1 LTEIGESAGLRCTR
15 LLGASQWAPGQSAV
29 GALLARRRE
38 WRLRAGHSGV
48 RTALL
53 YASGWLVQWHEGSET
68 AVAAE
73 WERLRAD
80 PMLRNARLLHSSTGR
95 CVLREPV
102 QLSSL
107 HAPETP
113 ADVARRLHAL
123 AREQEQGWTAEPAQI
138 WQALGAP
145 CRLGRVGV
153 LGRVGPREL
162 LAVAGEDNEAVDLV
176 RLLAQDHGVQVAYQ
190 RYADG
195 NLERRDMGAAY
206 ADVRREGNRITRV
219 QALPWRALEGGA
231 LLMLGVPPID
241 RLLVMLGADGRRG
254 RAMLAEVAQLL
265 HTLPRAPEVQL
276 VCRCPGALR
285 HARDALDRVPGLRY
299 SIVAAPGTARFGADL
314 ASGMLDAGAGASAS
328 AGETMLES
336 GMEMAC

>member
-1 LTEIGESAGLRCTR
+1 MEFGDSAGLRCSR
-15 LLGASQWAPGQSAV
+15 LLAASQWTPGQSAV

-38 WRLRAGHSGV
+38 WRQRAGQSGV

-53 YASGWLVQWHEGSET
+53 YASGWLVQWHEGSDS

-73 WERLRAD
+73 WQRLRAD
-80 PMLRNARLLHSSTGR
+80 PLLRNAHLLHSSTGPG
-95 CVLREPV
+95 VLREPV
-102 QLSSL
+102 QLTSL

-113 ADVARRLHAL
+113 GDVAHRLHAL
-123 AREQEQGWTAEPAQI
+123 AREQEQGWQAEPAQI

-190 RYADG
+190 RYADC
-195 NLERRDMGAAY
+195 NLERRDVGGAY
-206 ADVRREGNRITRV
+206 ADVPRAGNRVTRV
-219 QALPWRALEGGA
+219 QVLPRRALENGA
-231 LLMLGVPPID
+231 LLRGVAHID

-285 HARDALDRVPGLRY
+285 HATNALDRVPGLRY

-314 ASGMLDAGAGASAS
+314 ASGMLDAGARESVPQ
-328 AGETMLES
+328 S
-336 GMEMAC
+336 GMAMAC

>member
-1 LTEIGESAGLRCTR
+1 MTDDGESAGSRCMR
-15 LLGASQWAPGQSAV
+15 LLVASQWAPGQSAV

-38 WRLRAGHSGV
+38 WLQRAGQSGV

-53 YASGWLVQWHEGSET
+53 YASGWLVQWHEGSEG

-73 WERLRAD
+73 WQRVRDD
-80 PMLRNARLLHSSTGR
+80 PLLRNARLLHSSAGPA
-95 CVLREPV
+95 VLQAPV
-102 QLSSL
+102 QLTSL
-107 HAPETP
+107 HGLETP

-123 AREQEQGWTAEPAQI
+123 AHEQEQGWVADPAHI

-176 RLLAQDHGVQVAYQ
+176 RLLAQDHGVPVAYQ
-190 RYADG
+190 RYADD
-195 NLERRDMGAAY
+195 NLERRDVGAAY
-206 ADVRREGNRITRV
+206 ADVPREGNRVTRV
-219 QALPWRALEGGA
+219 QALPRRALVGGA
-231 LLMLGVPPID
+231 PLLLGVSQID

-254 RAMLAEVAQLL
+254 RALLAEIAQLL
-265 HTLPRAPEVQL
+265 HTLRRPPEVQL

-285 HARDALDRVPGLRY
+285 HATDALDRVPGLRY
-299 SIVAAPGTARFGADL
+299 AIVAAPGTARFGADL
-314 ASGMLDAGAGASAS
+314 AEEMLDAGA
-328 AGETMLES
+328 ER
-336 GMEMAC
+336 ACSPA